1 MGLFEGWHIFVLL
14 LVVLVLFGSKK
25 MPDAARSLGRSL
37 RIFKSETQG
46 LRGESDSPAGSTQP
60 QAAAPQPLPAPQPAV
75 NSTTA
80 GTPVPETQPT
90 NQSS

>member
-14 LVVLVLFGSKK
+14 LIVLILFGSKK
-25 MPDAARSLGRSL
+25 MPDAARSLGRSM

-46 LRGESDSPAGSTQP
+46 LRESGQADATQAQP
-60 QAAAPQPLPAPQPAV
+60 QAVAPQPLPAPQPTV
-75 NSTTA
+75 NPATSQ
-80 GTPVPETQPT
+80 VPETQPT